1 MGLVGCGRGPVG
13 AAGGVEKVWLVP
25 VGEITAR
32 RYDAAA
38 GGYTEVVLRKGA
50 CFARYDFAEDTAS
63 YRQYVSGGYP
73 MSCIVHELSFAFHG
87 TGGDAA
93 AVVNGLAASGGEGVA
108 ALVRTAEGG
117 VWLAGWSP
125 EFGEECPLRL
135 ADAVSETSEGYDG
148 NPYVRVTLRS
158 EDVSLSRPFLGAVPE

>member
-25 VGEITAR
+25 VGGITAC

-63 YRQYVSGGYP
+63 YRQYVSGEHP

-87 TGGDAA
+87 TGRDAA
-93 AVVNGLAASGGEGVA
+93 AAVDGLAASGGRGGIGAYGRGRRVA
-108 ALVRTAEGG
+108 GRLVAR
-117 VWLAGWSP
+117 
-125 EFGEECPLRL
+125 
-135 ADAVSETSEGYDG
+135 
-148 NPYVRVTLRS
+148 VRRGMS
-158 EDVSLSRPFLGAVPE
+158 FEAC